1 MKYSTRHVSYLNNT
15 CSLKKCCKLETKRIL
30 ILDQIGI
37 EKKTTKK
44 PIHASPLWKRKL
56 KKISHFETVFN
67 VR

>member
-37 EKKTTKK
+37 EKKNPKK
-44 PIHASPLWKRKL
+44 PIHASPLWQRIL
-56 KKISHFETVFN
+56 KKNSHFQTVFN